1 MHKSWTATT
10 TAREPVA
17 LVLCT
22 YNGVKWVTTQVESL
36 LGQTDCPAEVL
47 LSDDAS
53 TDETWPALQV
63 LGDRLRG
70 RGSVVSLHRNAANM
84 GYVSHFADALVR
96 ATGDVI
102 FLCDQDDIWHPDK
115 LAVMARYFERDPAL
129 VMVHSDARLVDATGA
144 DTGCTLFEALQLTPI
159 ELEGIHAG
167 RAFEVLVRRSCVTG
181 ATMAIR
187 RELLQWALP
196 VGAGWIHD
204 EWLAVIAAA
213 VGKVD
218 VIERPLIDYR
228 QHGGNQIGMRRR
240 TWRDKW
246 EDLRRARGAQFRAEV
261 ARLHVLDE
269 RLQLLGA
276 RVAPSKRELLAE
288 RTAHLER
295 RIALG
300 SSPHLRRLP
309 GIWREW
315 RRGAYRR
322 YGTGWRS
329 ALRDFLR
336 RD

>member
-1 MHKSWTATT
+1 MGMPFAGTT
-10 TAREPVA
+10 GTRKRVA
-17 LVLCT
+17 LVLCA
-22 YNGVKWVTTQVESL
+22 YNGLKWVASQIESL
-36 LGQTDCPAEVL
+36 LGQSACPSEVV

-53 TDETWPALQV
+53 TDGTWTV
-63 LGDRLRG
+63 LEDLAKRLRA
-70 RGSVVSLHRNAANM
+70 RGAVVALHRNSGNV
-84 GYVSHFADALVR
+84 GYVAHFADALVR

-102 FLCDQDDIWHPDK
+102 FLCDQDDIWYPDK
-115 LAVMARYFERDPAL
+115 LAVMAGYFEEDPAL
-129 VMVHSDARLVDATGA
+129 VMLHSDARLVDATGS
-144 DTGCTLFEALQLTPI
+144 DMGCTLFEALQLVPAEI
-159 ELEGIHAG
+159 ERIHVG

-276 RVAPSKRELLAE
+276 RVAPSKRELLAK
-288 RTAHLER
+288 RIAHLER

-300 SSPHLRRLP
+300 SSAHLRRLP

-315 RRGAYRR
+315 RHGSYRR